1 MKRNYLNS
9 KTEDLPLEGLS
20 VKALKKVQ
28 AQHHRYE
35 KAMET
40 YTALKKAHDEAI
52 KKVRAPIEN
61 ELSRIETECQE
72 LVLKRNALWRD
83 LHPLELGLL
92 DRLIGVPSI
101 SFHGKVYDRK
111 AEKHVQLL
119 RTLDDREHALSVKK
133 FTLERTLGK
142 PAVTPAPREPRREAR
157 LRDPLRT
164 FVFDVALLPMLEI
177 ERLIEKKEAEDLLER
192 ERERAKLEPIRAR
205 AAAYEKKQREHA
217 KSIRGELEKQLHQV
231 PFCPYCASALSI
243 DNAHADHI
251 YPVSKGGLSTRKNM
265 VFICATCNVLK
276 GGLTLRQFIKKAG
289 RNEEEIYER
298 LEELGKDY

>member
-1 MKRNYLNS
+1 MGRTYLNS

-40 YTALKKAHDEAI
+40 YAALKKAHDEAI

-101 SFHGKVYDRK
+101 RFHGKVYDRK

-164 FVFDVALLPMLEI
+164 FIFDVALLPMLEI